1 MKFTVGQYCI
11 LTELVDREHKRI
23 SDKLNEPYEGKSE
36 QLKEYLFQL
45 RDIQRILEYEKV

>member
-23 SDKLNEPYEGKSE
+23 VDKFNSQKYP
-36 QLKEYLFQL
+36 KEIREYIFQL
-45 RDIQRILEYEKV
+45 RQIKSKLECEEV